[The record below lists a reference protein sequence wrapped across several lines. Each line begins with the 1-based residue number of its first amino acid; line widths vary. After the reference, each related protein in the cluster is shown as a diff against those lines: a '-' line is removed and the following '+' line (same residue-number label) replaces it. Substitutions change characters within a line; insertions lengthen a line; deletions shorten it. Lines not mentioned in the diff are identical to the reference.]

1 MYKRGL
7 AFVVL
12 SFLILVNLGVTTQ
25 AETEW
30 DLFTQDSPLKP
41 RGTIRGYVF
50 LDTNQNGVFE
60 WPQEQGLPLVDV
72 TVSLGGYRHTYCT
85 GGGDIW
91 GNVPGPGSYG
101 PTPLTSGHW
110 TVTMHVPTGYS
121 ATTPTEQEVF
131 VPPGQAV
138 TNVNFG
144 LYGSGPIVST
154 VCDESVG
161 LVHGDGAPIAMGG
174 GAGALLP
181 TTGNRSQTSQHHQ
194 LALVIALV
202 GFLTLVGT
210 PWCIAQVKQAYKRW
224 W

>member
-7 AFVVL
+7 TLVIL
-12 SFLILVNLGVTTQ
+12 SILILANLGATTQ
-25 AETEW
+25 AETQW
-30 DLFTQDSPLKP
+30 DLFAQDSPLEP

-72 TVSLGGYRHTYCT
+72 TIRFGVYQHTYCT
-85 GGGDIW
+85 GGGDPW

-101 PTPLTSGHW
+101 PTPLPSGSW
-110 TVTMHVPTGYS
+110 TVTMHVPAGYS
-121 ATTPTEQEVF
+121 ATTPTEQVAF
-131 VPPGQAV
+131 VPAGGAV

-144 LYGSGPIVST
+144 LYGSGSIVSA
-154 VCDESVG
+154 VCHESVG
-161 LVHGDGAPIAMGG
+161 LVQGNGTSVAMGG
-174 GAGALLP
+174 AAGALLP
-181 TTGNRSQTSQHHQ
+181 NTGNQPQPSHSHQ
-194 LALVIALV
+194 LALIIALA
-202 GFLTLVGT
+202 GFMTLVGT